1 MVWLLAAAPQE
12 GSVAPDFTTRDV
24 NGNVLKLSEMVKTGT
39 VVLAFFPKAFT
50 LGCTQEMKA
59 YQARMN
65 ELKAAQATVVA
76 VSTDGP
82 EALRRFQKELNASF
96 HFVSDTDGS
105 LTRLYDTKFPFFN
118 IASRR
123 TFVLGPGRTVLKV
136 EEGSDAIDPTE
147 AVSAS
152 ALYRR

>member
-1 MVWLLAAAPQE
+1 MVWLLAAAPQQ
-12 GSVAPDFTTRDV
+12 GSVAPDFTARDV
-24 NGNVLKLSEMVKTGT
+24 HGNLLKLSEMVKTGT

-50 LGCTQEMKA
+50 LGCTREMKA
-59 YQARMN
+59 YQARIE
-65 ELKAAQATVVA
+65 ELKAAHAKVVA
-76 VSTDGP
+76 VSTDSP
-82 EALRRFQKELNASF
+82 EALRRFQHALNASF

-123 TFVLGPGRTVLKV
+123 TFVIGKGRTVLKV
-136 EEGSDAIDPTE
+136 EEGADAIDPAE
-147 AVSAS
+147 AVSAT